1 MGKSDEEYFAML
13 SFCPFG
19 AVKKTLLAL
28 PLKDIGERTG
38 WQLLRKNGL
47 TVTNNTRLKAELA
60 DYLQDCHHK
69 TRWQVVT
76 VTGWQNG
83 AYILPN
89 GEILGEPSPPVYFCG
104 QSANQRG

>member
-1 MGKSDEEYFAML
+1 MTEKTEWLCDPVEVAGMGKSDEEYFAML

-47 TVTNNTRLKAELA
+47 PKRITGGKTIRCYVLAVLDEEDAENSE
-60 DYLQDCHHK
+60 K
-69 TRWQVVT
+69 
-76 VTGWQNG
+76 
-83 AYILPN
+83 
-89 GEILGEPSPPVYFCG
+89 
-104 QSANQRG
+104 